1 NLHLELSFR
10 DALLNMLKFSLMFK
24 SLCNNK
30 EKLFDLAT
38 TPVNENCSAIII
50 KKLPEKFG
58 DPGKFLI
65 PCDFPELN
73 ECLALSDLGES
84 INLMPLSI
92 WRKFSLRELTSTQMI
107 LELADRSATQPAGI
121 AEDVFVKVGKFYFSI
136 NFVVVDYLVDPRS
149 VNPTPTS
156 DPIISSSTSF
166 TPFEGSDIIMEEI
179 ETFLQTLDE
188 FYNLDDDYY
197 DMEEDILYLEELLNE
212 DPINNPNS
220 DSPWVS
226 PVHCVPKK
234 GGMTVVENKSNAF
247 IPTRSLLT
255 HKTKKRLPLLALMEH
270 FPTDVCLLVY
280 VMLLARSKGAEN
292 LAADHL
298 SRLENPHQDELENKE
313 ITETFPL
320 ETLGSSTPWFADFA
334 NYHARNF
341 IMKGMS
347 SQQKKKF
354 FKDVKHYFWDD
365 PYLFKIY
372 ANQVIRRIALD
383 LEASR
388 ARGFVHRPLEL
399 QSLAYGN
406 LIS

>member
-1 NLHLELSFR
+1 IEKSDINELR
-10 DALLNMLKFSLMFK
+10 NMMASYFQKGNAYTLGSGSLPSNIIANPRGDLKAITTRSGVSYDRPPIPRPTSSLPKEVEWVPDVTKDTEQLSTENIQHPMAQTQVLIDEPIVAQKLKPTIPYPSRANKK
-24 SLCNNK
+24 SS
-30 EKLFDLAT
+30 KLFDLAT

-50 KKLPEKFG
+50 KKLPEKFR

-65 PCDFPELN
+65 PCDFPELD
-73 ECLALSDLGES
+73 ECLALSDLGAS

-212 DPINNPNS
+212 DPYPNL
-220 DSPWVS
+220 PLV
-226 PVHCVPKK
+226 
-234 GGMTVVENKSNAF
+234 
-247 IPTRSLLT
+247 
-255 HKTKKRLPLLALMEH
+255 KTKDLK
-270 FPTDVCLLVY
+270 
-280 VMLLARSKGAEN
+280 
-292 LAADHL
+292 
-298 SRLENPHQDELENKE
+298 
-313 ITETFPL
+313 
-320 ETLGSSTPWFADFA
+320 
-334 NYHARNF
+334 
-341 IMKGMS
+341 
-347 SQQKKKF
+347 
-354 FKDVKHYFWDD
+354 
-365 PYLFKIY
+365 
-372 ANQVIRRIALD
+372 QVDATMTKPSI
-383 LEASR
+383 EE
-388 ARGFVHRPLEL
+388 PPE
-399 QSLAYGN
+399 
-406 LIS
+406 